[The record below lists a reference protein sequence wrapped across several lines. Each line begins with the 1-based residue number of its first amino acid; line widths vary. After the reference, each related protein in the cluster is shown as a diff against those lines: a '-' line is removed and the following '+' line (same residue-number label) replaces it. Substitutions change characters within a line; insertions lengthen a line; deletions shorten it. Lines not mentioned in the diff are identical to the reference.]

1 MASLR
6 PGMILL
12 QLMLLRGL
20 LYLSLLLAC
29 APGYA
34 QSDSLRG
41 ADTSGNRVDSAVLTV
56 AKDSTVVMP
65 IEPVVAELIRFDTM
79 SLQNHPFYSIDAPL
93 QLISSRKQ
101 WLGKEFFF
109 YILLVLLLF
118 FAVIKNA
125 FSRYFKDLLK
135 LFFRTTIQHR
145 QVKEQLMQAPLPS
158 LLLNILFF
166 FTGALFLNIV
176 LQHYGLG
183 TSYNFWLLSLYCAL
197 GLAAI
202 YLVKFI
208 TLKIAGWLFRLQ
220 DAIEAYIFI
229 VFATNK
235 IIGIVLLPLVVLLAF
250 TAGDLNEAVLTMS
263 LLLVGGVFVYRFFLS
278 YMSIHRQI
286 KIQLFHFVLYLC
298 AFELI
303 PLLLINKLLFHFL
316 R

>member
-1 MASLR
+1 
-6 PGMILL
+6 MILL

-20 LYLSLLLAC
+20 LYLLLLFAST
-29 APGYA
+29 PGYA
-34 QSDSLRG
+34 QSDSIQG
-41 ADTSGNRVDSAVLTV
+41 ADTSVNRIDSLTLLPVADTLVLSPPETLV
-56 AKDSTVVMP
+56 P
-65 IEPVVAELIRFDTM
+65 QLIRFDTM
-79 SLQNHPFYSIDAPL
+79 LLQNHPFYRIDAPL
-93 QLISSRKQ
+93 QLISTRKQ
-101 WLGKEFFF
+101 WSGKEFFF

-183 TSYNFWLLSLYCAL
+183 TAYNFWLLSLYCAL

-250 TAGDLNEAVLTMS
+250 TGGDLNEAVLTMS

-286 KIQLFHFVLYLC
+286 KIELFHFFLYLC